1 MKLLFPHVRVSPTL
15 AKFLLDTMKLRF
27 GNWVRLSMNYIA
39 NPNALLPKIHV
50 KVCIIQISP
59 SLAIN
64 TDQIN
69 WVIAK
74 SLLCFELQRHTF
86 RAPLLHISKHWEHF
100 SSKWY
105 PIARRTYC
113 NTRGSPTCWDIT
125 QLIKISLVWLEI
137 IKYFSICLES
147 LRYILSEI
155 LSLQNIQSQTVQ
167 KAKKVILIKTSAGL
181 LFVFPFEKFQDW
193 Q

>member
-1 MKLLFPHVRVSPTL
+1 MKVKFWCQYKFITLIKRSGTEKYYGIILFITGMFISLIKPYYLEIVLFPHVRVSPTL
-15 AKFLLDTMKLRF
+15 FVLDTVKLRF
-27 GNWVRLSMNYIA
+27 GNWVRLSMNYTA

-50 KVCIIQISP
+50 KGCIIQISS

-100 SSKWY
+100 
-105 PIARRTYC
+105 
-113 NTRGSPTCWDIT
+113 
-125 QLIKISLVWLEI
+125 
-137 IKYFSICLES
+137 
-147 LRYILSEI
+147 
-155 LSLQNIQSQTVQ
+155 
-167 KAKKVILIKTSAGL
+167 
-181 LFVFPFEKFQDW
+181 
-193 Q
+193 